1 MSSKSSRKNA
11 SQPSA
16 SVAMDIGISA
26 KDRAAIAQGLSRLLA
41 DTYTLYLTTHNFH
54 WNVTG
59 PMFNTLH
66 AMFMAQYTEL
76 WNAVDPVAERIRS
89 LGHKA
94 PGSYAQFAQ
103 LSSLPDAPATPPK
116 ALEMV
121 RILVEGHEAVA
132 RTARAIFP
140 LADAAS
146 DEPTA
151 DLLTQRLTVHE
162 QTAWMLRS
170 LLEE

>member
-1 MSSKSSRKNA
+1 MNA
-11 SQPSA
+11 TPA
-16 SVAMDIGISA
+16 SIDIGLSEQ
-26 KDRAAIAQGLSRLLA
+26 DRSAIAAGLSRLLA

-66 AMFMAQYTEL
+66 AMFMQQYTEL
-76 WNAVDPVAERIRS
+76 WNAVDPIAERIRA
-89 LGHKA
+89 LGHVA
-94 PGSYAQFAQ
+94 PGSYAQFGKLA
-103 LSSLPDAPATPPK
+103 SVPDAPAAPPK

-121 RILVEGHEAVA
+121 RILVKGHEAVA
-132 RTARAIFP
+132 RTARELFP
-140 LADAAS
+140 RADAAH

-151 DLLTQRLTVHE
+151 DLLTQRLAVHE

-170 LLEE
+170 LLED

>member
-1 MSSKSSRKNA
+1 MAKTPKTTA
-11 SQPSA
+11 PEI
-16 SVAMDIGISA
+16 DIGISD

-76 WNAVDPVAERIRS
+76 WNAVDPVAERIRA
-89 LGHKA
+89 LGHAA
-94 PGSYAQFAQ
+94 PGSYAEFGQ
-103 LSSLPDAPATPPK
+103 LASIPDAPAKPPK

-121 RILVEGHEAVA
+121 RVLVCGHEAVA
-132 RTARAIFP
+132 RTARSLFP
-140 LADAAS
+140 RADAAG

-162 QTAWMLRS
+162 QAAWMLRS